1 MYYRN
6 GIKYFMYIL
15 TNNNSNPDII
25 LHEDIRKII
34 WNYAHIYPFIQCYI
48 CDKVLINLNV
58 NVDNTYITD
67 YYSIINGL
75 TSCNTCRPD

>member
-1 MYYRN
+1 MYNRN
-6 GIKYFMYIL
+6 GIKYFMYIS
-15 TNNNSNPDII
+15 TNNNSNQDII

-48 CDKVLINLNV
+48 CDKILINLNV

-75 TSCNTCRPD
+75 TSCNGCRPD